1 MKRSQKVDEKQEP
14 LVAVEMPGGSCFSI
28 AQGTVEEKL
37 AGKSFSTEEE
47 HQGGKGEEQEEQGGD
62 AHQQRAQDHDD
73 SAAEPIHQ
81 IASGSTGQNTK

>member
-1 MKRSQKVDEKQEP
+1 MK
-14 LVAVEMPGGSCFSI
+14 
-28 AQGTVEEKL
+28 
-37 AGKSFSTEEE
+37 STEEE